1 MKNLILTI
9 FILSF
14 ISCTNSELKKTNPN
28 KTSKHIKI
36 KVLKNKEK
44 QVLTKTNLQSE
55 NNQIPE
61 IYLFKHSECGGNCGD
76 TKQII
81 YENKKA
87 RQLFLKFGTVKN
99 CIGKFKHE
107 INVENDVLIIKIGVK
122 GNVSLDC
129 ECFFN
134 FEIGIKNVNHS
145 FKYILVNGEKIING
159 QLMKNPFVIKN
170 ESDTIIK

>member
-61 IYLFKHSECGGNCGD
+61 IYLFKHSECGGN
-76 TKQII
+76 
-81 YENKKA
+81 
-87 RQLFLKFGTVKN
+87 
-99 CIGKFKHE
+99 
-107 INVENDVLIIKIGVK
+107 
-122 GNVSLDC
+122 
-129 ECFFN
+129 
-134 FEIGIKNVNHS
+134 
-145 FKYILVNGEKIING
+145 
-159 QLMKNPFVIKN
+159 
-170 ESDTIIK
+170 